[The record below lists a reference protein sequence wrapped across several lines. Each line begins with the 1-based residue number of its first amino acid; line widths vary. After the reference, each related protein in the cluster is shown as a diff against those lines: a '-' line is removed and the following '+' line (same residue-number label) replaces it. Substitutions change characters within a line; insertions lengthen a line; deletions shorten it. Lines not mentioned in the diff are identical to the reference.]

1 MKKSDLI
8 VPLLTSLG
16 IGAATF
22 YTMSKNNNSVSKT
35 VENVAPILSNLNGD
49 SSEHEEKETLGPHG
63 MS

>member
-35 VENVAPILSNLNGD
+35 VENVAPILSNLNDD
-49 SSEHEEKETLGPHG
+49 SSQHDEKETLGPHG